1 MPPAKTPNAY
11 FAAQPKER
19 QPVLKK
25 VRAAIKKAMPRAE
38 EVISY
43 GIVGYVVNGRRT
55 LYLSGWKS
63 HFALYPVGNLLEQLG
78 DEVRPYIASKG
89 TLKFSYDE
97 KPPMGLITRI
107 ARLRS
112 KGYP

>member
-1 MPPAKTPNAY
+1 MPAPRTPAEY
-11 FAAQPKER
+11 FAQQPKEHL
-19 QPVLKK
+19 PVLKK
-25 VRAAIKKAMPRAE
+25 VRAAIKKAMPKAE

-55 LYLSGWKS
+55 LYLSGWKK
-63 HFALYPVGNLLEQLG
+63 HFSLHPVGNLARQLG
-78 DEVRPYIASKG
+78 DEVRPFIASKG
-89 TLKFSYDE
+89 TVKFPYDQ

-107 ARLRS
+107 AKIRN